1 MEQSS
6 LIYTSLF
13 LIITNTKLPI
23 GSVFEKEYEIYHY
36 LKLKNFLGEDPQTPP
51 PQHILKCRKYSCQI
65 CVCAERGQQVN
76 KRPPLLQY

>member
-1 MEQSS
+1 MFKNSSPKFKDMEQSS

-51 PQHILKCRKYSCQI
+51 PT
-65 CVCAERGQQVN
+65 N
-76 KRPPLLQY
+76 TF